1 MGAKAMQFKPTID
14 VWALSQVER
23 AAIQPGQWVKAGPNG
38 PRGQYLGQRKSG
50 SDVVAWQGRH
60 AFKAARRALR
70 LYAIAK

>member
-1 MGAKAMQFKPTID
+1 MKFKPTID
-14 VWALSQVER
+14 VWALAPSER

-38 PRGQYLGQRKSG
+38 PCGQYLGQRKGG

-60 AFKAARRALR
+60 AFAAARRALR